1 MKILFT
7 IWGIRIP
14 FFGTMIALGML
25 AAMWVLSSDAKR
37 KNIDP
42 EKATDMGVWA
52 LVGGILGA
60 RIGYIFFYSLNF
72 YVQNPMEILKI
83 HEGGMSI
90 HGGIIGGILASLI
103 FLKRN
108 KELKLMEMADL
119 AAPPLI
125 LAQAIGRIGC
135 DVYGTV
141 MRNPK
146 FWGIAVNG
154 NIYHPAQMYE
164 FFLDFILFFYLWR
177 KRKNKK
183 YEGQLFG
190 IYLIGFAVIR
200 SIVELFRGNP
210 RILGIISVSH
220 LLSLSLILAGLLWMK
235 VASKRYETRIKSK
248 LTCFSFQMETLVL
261 IVVLITSTAIFYGV
275 QLSL

>member
-60 RIGYIFFYSLNF
+60 RIGYILFYSLDF

-146 FWGIAVNG
+146 FWGIAANG
-154 NIYHPAQMYE
+154 NIYHPAQVYE

-235 VASKRYETRIKSK
+235 MASKRYKTRIKSK

>member
-52 LVGGILGA
+52 LVGGILG
-60 RIGYIFFYSLNF
+60 
-72 YVQNPMEILKI
+72 V
-83 HEGGMSI
+83 
-90 HGGIIGGILASLI
+90 
-103 FLKRN
+103 
-108 KELKLMEMADL
+108 
-119 AAPPLI
+119 
-125 LAQAIGRIGC
+125 RIGC

-154 NIYHPAQMYE
+154 NIYQPAQVYE

-190 IYLIGFAVIR
+190 IYLIGFTVIR

-248 LTCFSFQMETLVL
+248 LKCFSFQMETLVL
-261 IVVLITSTAIFYGV
+261 IVVLIISTAIFYGV